1 MKKKFTALKM
11 YLVGL
16 TAGLF
21 VFGWSAIAQSDV
33 VAQTNSTQS
42 TVSQAT
48 TSQSTSKTA
57 VQSSTTAQATTSQTT
72 NVRTVTSQPRIR
84 TRSS

>member
-11 YLVGL
+11 YLIGL

-33 VAQTNSTQS
+33 AQLNATQT
-42 TVSQAT
+42 TVGQTTTTQATSNATVQTQAT
-48 TSQSTSKTA
+48 T
-57 VQSSTTAQATTSQTT
+57 VQ
-72 NVRTVTSQPRIR
+72 TVFSQPRIR

>member
-11 YLVGL
+11 YLIGL

-21 VFGWSAIAQSDV
+21 VFGWSTIAQSDV
-33 VAQTNSTQS
+33 AQLNTTQ
-42 TVSQAT
+42 TTANQAT
-48 TSQSTSKTA
+48 TSQATSNTT
-57 VQSSTTAQATTSQTT
+57 VQSQATTVQT
-72 NVRTVTSQPRIR
+72 VFAQPRIR

>member
-11 YLVGL
+11 YVIGL

-21 VFGWSAIAQSDV
+21 VFGWSTIAQAD
-33 VAQTNSTQS
+33 VAQLNSTQS
-42 TVSQAT
+42 SVSQAAG
-48 TSQSTSKTA
+48 STPL
-57 VQSSTTAQATTSQTT
+57 QSQTT

>member
-11 YLVGL
+11 YLIGL

-33 VAQTNSTQS
+33 AQLSATQTAVGQTTTTQATS
-42 TVSQAT
+42 NTSVQTQAT
-48 TSQSTSKTA
+48 T
-57 VQSSTTAQATTSQTT
+57 VQ
-72 NVRTVTSQPRIR
+72 TVFAQPRIR